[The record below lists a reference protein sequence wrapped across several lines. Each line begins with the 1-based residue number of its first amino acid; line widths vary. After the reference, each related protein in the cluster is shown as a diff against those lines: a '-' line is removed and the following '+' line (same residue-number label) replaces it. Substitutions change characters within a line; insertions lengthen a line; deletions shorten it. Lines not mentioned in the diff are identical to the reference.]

1 MAGADDSGE
10 AAAGPDF
17 RPLYAQVKELMIRR
31 MLDGAWRPGD
41 ILPSEGRLAAEF
53 GVSQG
58 TVRKALDEM
67 AAQRL
72 LVRQQGRGTFVAR
85 HDQERSLFHFFHIVG
100 EDGEKELPSSRI
112 LDLRLAR
119 AEREQAALLALP
131 PRAKV
136 YNLLRIRTLQGEAVI
151 LERIALPA
159 SLFPDFSVPVGV
171 ELPDELYVLYQ
182 QKFGVT
188 IVRAKERLRA
198 VAADDFDASYL
209 GVAVGT
215 PLLEI
220 DRVAI
225 SLDGVPVERRV
236 SRCNT
241 VRHRYAVEVV

>member
-1 MAGADDSGE
+1 MAGAEQSGE
-10 AAAGPDF
+10 TAGPDF

-58 TVRKALDEM
+58 TVRKALDDM
-67 AAQRL
+67 AAQQL
-72 LVRQQGRGTFVAR
+72 LVRRQGRGTFVAK
-85 HDQERSLFHFFHIVG
+85 HDHQRSLFHFFHIVAEG
-100 EDGEKELPSSRI
+100 GDKELPSSRI
-112 LDLRLAR
+112 LDVRLAR
-119 AEREQAALLALP
+119 ADREQTKLLALP
-131 PRAKV
+131 PRSKV
-136 YNLLRIRTLQGEAVI
+136 YNILRIRTLQDEAVI

-159 SLFPDFSVPVGV
+159 ALFADFAVPVGV
-171 ELPDELYVLYQ
+171 ELPDELYMVYQ
-182 QKFGVT
+182 QKYGVT

-220 DRVAI
+220 DRVAL

-241 VRHRYAVEVV
+241 LRHRYAVEVE

>member
-159 SLFPDFSVPVGV
+159 SLFPDFSV
-171 ELPDELYVLYQ
+171 
-182 QKFGVT
+182 
-188 IVRAKERLRA
+188 
-198 VAADDFDASYL
+198 
-209 GVAVGT
+209 
-215 PLLEI
+215 
-220 DRVAI
+220 
-225 SLDGVPVERRV
+225 
-236 SRCNT
+236 
-241 VRHRYAVEVV
+241 